1 MNGFAE
7 PSALPS
13 SISLSALNRSKSRS
27 RRLRLRLVEQ
37 SLNCVSDI
45 GSAVDVDEVPR
56 WLARLIAVLRPA
68 KTSGAAEVIMSALAS
83 TGRATRRPK
92 A

>member
-45 GSAVDVDEVPR
+45 GSAVDVGEAPR
-56 WLARLIAVLRPA
+56 CLARHSGIKASQNLRSGRGDHVGTGVDRESDPA
-68 KTSGAAEVIMSALAS
+68 PQA
-83 TGRATRRPK
+83 
-92 A
+92 